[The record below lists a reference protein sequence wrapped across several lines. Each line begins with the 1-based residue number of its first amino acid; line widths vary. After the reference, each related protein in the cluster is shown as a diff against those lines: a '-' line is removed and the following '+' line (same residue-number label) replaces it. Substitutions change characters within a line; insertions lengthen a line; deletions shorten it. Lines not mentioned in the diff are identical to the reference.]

1 MTPPIAS
8 RTHPT
13 VLPWAAAAGTM
24 LLWASSFVV
33 IRGAADVFAPGSM
46 ALLRMAAASCVL
58 VVWGV
63 VVRPV
68 WPRTPRAWAL
78 IACWGV
84 AWFALYTITLNA
96 AGHHVDAATASMVV
110 NLAPLLVALAAVSF
124 LGEAMSRRLLV
135 GILFALLGIA
145 LITVATSA
153 AHITITGLG
162 LSLLCALLY
171 AGSVLT
177 QKKWLSRLES
187 HAVTV
192 GGVLAGTLACAPFA
206 GELVRD
212 LQDAPTAATA
222 SIVYLGV
229 FPTAIAFTFW
239 GFAIR
244 HLPAGP
250 LSSSSLIVP
259 AIVVVM
265 AWLILG
271 ETPPPLAAL
280 GSVLCLTDAG
290 QAIFRPRRRASAA
303 A

>member
-96 AGHHVDAATASMVV
+96 AGHHVDAATAS
-110 NLAPLLVALAAVSF
+110 
-124 LGEAMSRRLLV
+124 
-135 GILFALLGIA
+135 II
-145 LITVATSA
+145 
-153 AHITITGLG
+153 
-162 LSLLCALLY
+162 
-171 AGSVLT
+171 
-177 QKKWLSRLES
+177 
-187 HAVTV
+187 
-192 GGVLAGTLACAPFA
+192 
-206 GELVRD
+206 
-212 LQDAPTAATA
+212 
-222 SIVYLGV
+222 YLGV

-290 QAIFRPRRRASAA
+290 QAIFRLRRRASAA
-303 A
+303 ACWTASVPDDLEPLVG

>member
-1 MTPPIAS
+1 MTPAT
-8 RTHPT
+8 RTGL
-13 VLPWAAAAGTM
+13 LPWAAAGGAM

-33 IRGAADVFAPGSM
+33 IRGAAEHFTPGAMS
-46 ALLRMAAASCVL
+46 LLRMGPAS
-58 VVWGV
+58 VVMLI
-63 VVRPV
+63 
-68 WPRTPRAWAL
+68 WAL
-78 IACWGV
+78 IVRPRWPRSFRAWRVIAGWGV
-84 AWFALYTITLNA
+84 AWFALYTIALNA
-96 AGHHVDAATASMVV
+96 AGHHVDAATASMIV

-124 LGEAMSRRLLV
+124 LGEAMSRRLLA
-135 GILFALLGIA
+135 GILVALLGIA
-145 LITVATSA
+145 LITVATSV

-177 QKKWLSRLES
+177 QKKWLSGLDS
-187 HAVTV
+187 NAVTV
-192 GGVLAGTLACAPFA
+192 GGVLAGTLACVPFA
-206 GELVRD
+206 GELLRD

-229 FPTAIAFTFW
+229 FPTSIAFTFW
-239 GFAIR
+239 GYAIR

-280 GSVLCLTDAG
+280 GGVLCLTGAG
-290 QAIFRPRRRASAA
+290 LAIFRLRRRASAA